1 MTKIIG
7 FSGKKQSGKGT
18 SANMLHGMVMKSR
31 GMVKDFRLSDAGEL
45 IIQTTDSAG
54 VLDWGIFD
62 VQRRDAAFVEYADR
76 ELWPYIKMYSFADT
90 LKWLCVDL
98 FNIDAHKIYGNDE
111 QKNELTQYDWC
122 AMPGSRRRNAKLMTG
137 REFMQHFGTNVMR
150 KMYENVWVDNTMKR
164 ILQEGSS
171 IAVIGDVR
179 FPSEANA
186 ILENDGDVVRLTRNP
201 YDDQHES
208 ELALDPKNY
217 DQDKF
222 THVVD
227 NEDSDIADLCWFI
240 NSTYQREIS
249 V

>member
-1 MTKIIG
+1 MTNIIG

-18 SANMLHGMVMKSR
+18 CANMLHGMVMKGR
-31 GMVKDFRLSDAGEL
+31 GMVKDFRISDNGEL
-45 IIQTTDSAG
+45 IIQTTDAAG
-54 VLDWGIFD
+54 TLDWGIFD
-62 VQRRDAAFVEYADR
+62 AQRRDAAFVEYADR

-98 FNIDAHKIYGNDE
+98 FNIDAHKIYGNDD

-122 AMPGSRRRNAKLMTG
+122 SMPGSRRKNKKLMTG

-150 KMYENVWVDNTMKR
+150 TMYENVWVDNTIKR
-164 ILQEGSS
+164 ILKEGSS

-179 FPSEANA
+179 FPGEVDA
-186 ILENDGDVVRLTRNP
+186 ILENGGDVNRLTRNP

-217 DQDKF
+217 DHDKF

-227 NEDSDIADLCWFI
+227 NAESDIQDLCWFV
-240 NSTYQREIS
+240 NDTYKGEIA